1 MPSNFRDQNGTDPFS
16 DEEGKNP
23 FAEDGEDL
31 PPPADD
37 GPYAA
42 SAEGPYTHRP
52 GDFETVFMH
61 RGGTILGLGIVGT
74 LVALIGL
81 LTWYFWTI
89 AAGALALAATLP
101 AGVFAMKDLRAMHMG
116 AMDPAGKGRTI
127 VGAFFALIGT
137 FVAAVSVVL
146 FVGQIFLPTVG
157 F

>member
-1 MPSNFRDQNGTDPFS
+1 MPSNFRDKNGTDPFS

-31 PPPADD
+31 PPPADN

-52 GDFETVFMH
+52 GDFETVLTH

-81 LTWYFWTI
+81 LTWYFWML

-101 AGVFAMKDLRAMHMG
+101 ACVFAMKDLRAMDMG
-116 AMDPAGKGRTI
+116 AMDPAGKRRTI
-127 VGAFFALIGT
+127 VGAVFGLIGT
-137 FVAAVSVVL
+137 AVAAVSVVL
-146 FVGQIFLPTVG
+146 FVGQVFLPAVG